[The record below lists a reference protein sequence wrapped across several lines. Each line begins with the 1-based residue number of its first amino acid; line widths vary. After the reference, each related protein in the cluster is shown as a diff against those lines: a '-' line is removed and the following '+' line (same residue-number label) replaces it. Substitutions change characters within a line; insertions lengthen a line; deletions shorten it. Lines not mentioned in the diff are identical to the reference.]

1 MTVVGC
7 FRVRFSSR
15 QLSLIDRCICSPI
28 FFFGAFMSPTMDAHH
43 PLSHQLDT
51 LLNDSEGVQQFHKFL
66 SSTFSSGH
74 LLDFWFAC
82 KGFRSI
88 VDGDDQLKLLQ
99 VAKAIYRTYI
109 KTDAALSVPVND
121 STKREIRSTLTAFSQ
136 SYHNSINGEKRF
148 PVLRS
153 LFDAAQADI
162 QNLLARSYFL
172 EFLQSDSYRMI
183 HQSLSALECNSSLPG
198 KSHHG
203 FTDQSDNSKRGNYS
217 SSNPQ
222 KCRNQSGSGECVSQ
236 PTMDPTDQNTS
247 TCIMDQCDMSGLP
260 STAHAAKA
268 STCGTIS
275 SDKSR
280 RTTAETGI
288 PGPRELVTAS
298 ELITYINP
306 SDRAVAAPNNNP
318 NTTSTTTNPENDHP
332 TSSKPPPLM
341 GSNAVPT
348 NDATTTTTTTTR
360 KPGTNLAEIDP
371 SAFAQ
376 TLSHRLEKVKESR
389 GKMERLLSRMQPI
402 DPEETGGEDAELASI
417 HAEVVKPP
425 TPPLPIR
432 STRLSSSSRRA
443 TSAASGDLLRKKLSA
458 LLPPSAVSGVPV
470 PAVPD
475 DAQVI
480 LEDHCSRIW
489 TDERRGQPL
498 NVCRKGGSGRRS
510 DVYSISSFDSG
521 VGTCGAG
528 GLNSSDS
535 ESCVSR
541 AAAFHHHHHHHQSYQ
556 RWNYAPPSQ
565 QPACSFCRRTPSMSS
580 TPATHRKE
588 VITSGGSSGSGNYR
602 WGVQYTRMQQQYH
615 HSSSHH
621 YNLEESGRAMRSRSL
636 TSDSPSVFDSGLSST
651 YDHLPPPRR
660 SRHDETHKIV
670 QSQAIDGTTPTSFG
684 GRMTPL
690 ASCGENG
697 ELSHRIL
704 SEGHEPGFT
713 VSTTTNLDLLN
724 PGYLP
729 PPNRPERQKFAAAAA
744 GSGTIAS
751 AVTTRCTESAL
762 LKTAPGGNGIYP
774 PSSLLSPPTG
784 PTFSLVVGYY
794 LCDDPVPYRTVWT
807 GPFVSPDSPPSI
819 TLGQFKQLVAKKGVY
834 RYFFKTASDD
844 FGTGCVHEEIGDDNA
859 VLPLWEGKVIA
870 RVERAD

>member
-1 MTVVGC
+1 ME
-7 FRVRFSSR
+7 
-15 QLSLIDRCICSPI
+15 I
-28 FFFGAFMSPTMDAHH
+28 HH

-148 PVLRS
+148 SVLRS

-162 QNLLARSYFL
+162 QNILARSYFL

-183 HQSLSALECNSSLPG
+183 HQSLSALECNSVLPG
-198 KSHHG
+198 KSSRHG
-203 FTDQSDNSKRGNYS
+203 FTDQSENSKRGNYLA
-217 SSNPQ
+217 SNPQ
-222 KCRNQSGSGECVSQ
+222 KCLNQSGSGEGVSHS
-236 PTMDPTDQNTS
+236 TIDPTDQNSS
-247 TCIMDQCDMSGLP
+247 TCVMDQCDIPGL
-260 STAHAAKA
+260 SSAMHAAKA

-275 SDKSR
+275 SDKNR

-288 PGPRELVTAS
+288 SGPRELVTAS
-298 ELITYINP
+298 ELITFINP
-306 SDRAVAAPNNNP
+306 ADRTVAAPSNNP
-318 NTTSTTTNPENDHP
+318 NTIAMATNPENDHP
-332 TSSKPPPLM
+332 NPTKPPPQM
-341 GSNAVPT
+341 GSNAIPT
-348 NDATTTTTTTTR
+348 NDVTTATTNTSR

-402 DPEETGGEDAELASI
+402 DAEEAGGEDSELASI
-417 HAEVVKPP
+417 HAEIAKPP

-458 LLPPSAVSGVPV
+458 LVPPSVASGVP
-470 PAVPD
+470 VPD

-541 AAAFHHHHHHHQSYQ
+541 AAAFHHHHHHQGYQ
-556 RWNYAPPSQ
+556 RWNYAPPQ
-565 QPACSFCRRTPSMSS
+565 QPFCSFCRRTPSMSS
-580 TPATHRKE
+580 TPADHRKE
-588 VITSGGSSGSGNYR
+588 VITSGGSSSSGNYR

-615 HSSSHH
+615 HSSTHH
-621 YNLEESGRAMRSRSL
+621 YNLEGSGRAMRSRSL

-670 QSQAIDGTTPTSFG
+670 QSQQPQPIDGATPTSFG

-690 ASCGENG
+690 ANCGVNG
-697 ELSHRIL
+697 ELSHRLL
-704 SEGHEPGFT
+704 SEGNEPGLT
-713 VSTTTNLDLLN
+713 APTTTCPDLLS
-724 PGYLP
+724 PGYLPP
-729 PPNRPERQKFAAAAA
+729 PPNRPERQKLAPTAC
-744 GSGTIAS
+744 SGTITS
-751 AVTTRCTESAL
+751 TVTTRCTESAL
-762 LKTAPGGNGIYP
+762 LQVNPGGNGVYP
-774 PSSLLSPPTG
+774 PASLLSPPTG

-807 GPFVSPDSPPSI
+807 GPLVSPDSPPFI

-844 FGTGCVHEEIGDDNA
+844 FGTGCVHEEVGDDNA
-859 VLPLWEGKVIA
+859 ILPLWEGKVIA